1 MKINVFDIGG
11 TFVKY
16 GVWESNALHAVS
28 EFPTNGPE
36 GAERLMNRVRKAAAA
51 LGPADALGICM
62 RGQVNCT
69 SGEIIYDPPH
79 VIAGYTGT
87 NLKEAFSCFGVPVAV
102 ENDVNCMAF
111 AEAQACPVPENGDLI
126 CLTYGTCIGGAIV
139 RGGQVYHGANWSAGE
154 FGMMYTGGQY
164 YENVASVS
172 ALVTRMRKVDCA
184 LSNGRKIAAAMERP
198 DVAPHIAA
206 WADAVAEGLASLIHI
221 FDPAAVVIGGGF
233 IEDARILAL
242 IRSHMQQ
249 RIAPGFHAP
258 LLPARHGNKAGLI
271 GAALLAQQ
279 RFKAAPE
286 A

>member
-51 LGPADALGICM
+51 LGPADALGICT

-87 NLKEAFSCFGVPVAV
+87 NLKEEFSCFGVPVAV

-126 CLTYGTCIGGAIV
+126 
-139 RGGQVYHGANWSAGE
+139 
-154 FGMMYTGGQY
+154 
-164 YENVASVS
+164 
-172 ALVTRMRKVDCA
+172 
-184 LSNGRKIAAAMERP
+184 
-198 DVAPHIAA
+198 
-206 WADAVAEGLASLIHI
+206 
-221 FDPAAVVIGGGF
+221 
-233 IEDARILAL
+233 
-242 IRSHMQQ
+242 
-249 RIAPGFHAP
+249 
-258 LLPARHGNKAGLI
+258 
-271 GAALLAQQ
+271 
-279 RFKAAPE
+279 
-286 A
+286 

>member
-1 MKINVFDIGG
+1 
-11 TFVKY
+11 
-16 GVWESNALHAVS
+16 
-28 EFPTNGPE
+28 
-36 GAERLMNRVRKAAAA
+36 
-51 LGPADALGICM
+51 
-62 RGQVNCT
+62 
-69 SGEIIYDPPH
+69 
-79 VIAGYTGT
+79 
-87 NLKEAFSCFGVPVAV
+87 
-102 ENDVNCMAF
+102 
-111 AEAQACPVPENGDLI
+111 
-126 CLTYGTCIGGAIV
+126 
-139 RGGQVYHGANWSAGE
+139 
-154 FGMMYTGGQY
+154 
-164 YENVASVS
+164 
-172 ALVTRMRKVDCA
+172 MRKVDCA